1 MSFETI
7 VFERHDGYAE
17 LRLNRPDTLNSFN
30 ARMHE
35 EVAAA
40 LEEVDAD
47 RDIRALL
54 LTGTGKGFC
63 AGQDL
68 NDRDVK
74 AGGEGVDLG
83 QTLDT
88 LYNPLVRRLRQ
99 LPVPVVC
106 GVNGVA
112 AGAGANIALACDI
125 VVAARSARFI
135 QAFCKIGLL
144 PDSGGTWILPRLLG
158 DARAR
163 AQALLGEP
171 LSAEEAAGL
180 GMIYRCVDDAELHE
194 TCDGLCRHFASQPT
208 GGLAAIKQALLASW
222 EHSLDVHLDF
232 ERDLQRQL
240 GRSDD
245 YREGVAAFL
254 AKRKPQFTGR

>member
-1 MSFETI
+1 MAHETI
-7 VFERHDGYAE
+7 VFERHDGFAE
-17 LRLNRPDTLNSFN
+17 LRLNRPDSLNSFN
-30 ARMHE
+30 TLMHT

-40 LEEVDAD
+40 LGEVDAD
-47 RDIRALL
+47 PDIRALM

-68 NDRDVK
+68 NDRKVR
-74 AGGEGVDLG
+74 AGAEGVDLG
-83 QTLDT
+83 DT
-88 LYNPLVRRLRQ
+88 LERFYNPLVRRLRR
-99 LPVPVVC
+99 LPLPVVC

-125 VVAARSARFI
+125 VVAGRSARFI

-171 LSAEEAAGL
+171 LSAEQAVAL
-180 GMIYRCVDDAELHE
+180 GIIYRCVDDAELRE
-194 TCDGLCRHFASQPT
+194 TCLTLCRHFARQPT
-208 GGLAAIKQALLASW
+208 RGLAAIKQALLAAW
-222 EHSLDVHLDF
+222 EQGLDAHLDF
-232 ERDLQRQL
+232 ERDLQREL

-254 AKRKPQFTGR
+254 EKRKPTFTGR

>member
-1 MSFETI
+1 MQFETI
-7 VFERHDGYAE
+7 VFERQDGYAE

-30 ARMHE
+30 SQMHE
-35 EVAAA
+35 EVATA
-40 LEEVDAD
+40 LDQVATGN
-47 RDIRALL
+47 DIRALF
-54 LTGTGKGFC
+54 LTAAGKGFC

-68 NDRDVK
+68 NDRNVK
-74 AGGEGVDLG
+74 AGSSVDLG

-88 LYNPLVRRLRQ
+88 LYNPLIRRLRE
-99 LPVPVVC
+99 LPLPVVC

-112 AGAGANIALACDI
+112 AGAGANVALAADI

-144 PDSGGTWILPRLLG
+144 PDSGGTWVLPRLLG

-171 LSAEEAAGL
+171 IGAEQAADW
-180 GMIYRCVDDAELHE
+180 GMIYKCVDDAALRD
-194 TCDGLCRHFASQPT
+194 TCIELCRHFATQPT
-208 GGLAAIKQALLASW
+208 RGLAAIKQALLASW
-222 EHSLDVHLDF
+222 DHSLDTQLDF
-232 ERDLQRQL
+232 ERDVQREL

-254 AKRKPQFTGR
+254 EKRKPEFRGS